1 MQSSYY
7 FKTQALAASSLV
19 FIAACDSGQ
28 APLSQNRAVNPQ
40 SRISVPLEVGTR
52 YKWYRDSAYHS
63 TVTKQ
68 LNQYQENFRPVLA
81 RADPDLANDFAM
93 RWIKEYFEA
102 MTEQGKQ
109 QKIAQAQNSC
119 RKLSL
124 PH

>member
-1 MQSSYY
+1 MKQRPTTLIS
-7 FKTQALAASSLV
+7 FLALLT
-19 FIAACDSGQ
+19 
-28 APLSQNRAVNPQ
+28 
-40 SRISVPLEVGTR
+40 VGCGANNAIEEHFG
-52 YKWYRDSAYHS
+52 YCFAYHS